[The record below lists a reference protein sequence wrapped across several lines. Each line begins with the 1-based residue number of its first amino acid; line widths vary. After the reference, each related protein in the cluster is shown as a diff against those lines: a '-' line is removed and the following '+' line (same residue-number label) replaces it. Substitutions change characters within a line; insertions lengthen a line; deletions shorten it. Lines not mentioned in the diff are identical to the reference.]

1 MAEDPA
7 ARLFKALISCDPGD
21 AIAVIE
27 SVRSSGVPQD
37 RIFDAVFVPAMSML
51 GGAWAEGS
59 VGELELAQ
67 SAVVAEQITSFVV
80 PSVPAK
86 DTGVTILIGTVH
98 RDEHSIAKN
107 IIGAALKEA
116 GNRVVD
122 LGVSVR
128 PSEFLERL
136 EETGAKIIV
145 VTAESIATAEECVRV
160 RESLNVA
167 GHEGVMLLVSGG
179 PFTADPG
186 LARRIGANGLI
197 TSAEGAIK
205 VVSRMMRDR
214 LGGEA

>member
-7 ARLFKALISCDPGD
+7 TRLFKAFISCDPGD

-27 SVRSSGVPQD
+27 DVRNSGVPQD
-37 RIFDAVFVPAMSML
+37 RIFDTVFVPAMSML

-59 VGELELAQ
+59 VGELEFAQ

-80 PSVPAK
+80 PPASAR
-86 DTGVTILIGTVH
+86 DTGVTILIGTAY
-98 RDEHSIAKN
+98 RDEHAIAKN

-122 LGVSVR
+122 LGLSVR

-136 EETGAKIIV
+136 EETGARIIV
-145 VTAESIATAEECVRV
+145 VTAEKIATAEECVRV

-179 PFTADPG
+179 PFAADPG
-186 LARRIGANGLI
+186 LARRVGANGLI

-214 LGGEA
+214 MGGAA